1 MGERRYL
8 YLFLLPLIGIM
19 TFFLVIPLAFV
30 LRDSL
35 LSEGGLSL
43 SNYYAIFTKRLYLN
57 SFRTSLLLSL
67 TTTLIGTLL
76 GLPLSYLIYRLG
88 PKTRDVLLSLISIPL
103 VFSGLVVGFSFIV
116 LLGSSGF
123 ITLLLK
129 RLFDINPVEFSA
141 FLFTWKGLMIAYLYF
156 LIPRMILTMMAAW
169 SSFDWNLLDAALS
182 LGASYAF
189 AFRKVILPAIAPSVI
204 AGSSLL
210 FAVSMGAFGTAFALT
225 GTGVN
230 IVPLLIYT
238 HISEVGIELG
248 RADALAVF
256 LTILTTSIIVFYERL
271 FVRRTGRA

>member
-8 YLFLLPLIGIM
+8 YFFLLPLAIVI
-19 TFFLVIPLAFV
+19 TLFLLIPLIFI

-35 LSEGGLSL
+35 LSDGGLSL
-43 SNYYAIFTKRLYLN
+43 SNYYAIFTKRLYIN
-57 SFRTSLLLSL
+57 SFKTSLSLSL
-67 TTTLIGTLL
+67 ATTAIGTLL
-76 GLPLSYLIYRLG
+76 GIPISFLIYKKG
-88 PKTRDVLLSLISIPL
+88 PRARDLLLSLNSIPL

-116 LLGSSGF
+116 LLGGSGF
-123 ITLLLK
+123 ITLILK
-129 RLFDINPVEFSA
+129 ELFNINPIEFSA

-156 LIPRMILTMMAAW
+156 LIPRMVLTMIAAW
-169 SSFDWNLLDAALS
+169 SSFDWNLWDAAIS
-182 LGASYAF
+182 LGASRIF
-189 AFRKVILPAIAPSVI
+189 AFRKVILPLIAPSLI

-248 RADALAVF
+248 RADALAVI
-256 LTILTTSIIVFYERL
+256 LTLLTTSIIVIYERL
-271 FVRRTGRA
+271 FVGRTRRA